1 MVAPL
6 ASFAVSA
13 AMGLAKG
20 VIDQVGSSGQPKS
33 LDAKTLD
40 AKTLDSKLLDPKAKK
55 AADDFETMFLEQ
67 MVDRLFST
75 AGEGGP
81 LGEAGPGAGVYK
93 SMLAKEYAGMIAKS
107 GGVGLSDHVYG
118 EILKLQEGGGR
129 VG

>member
-33 LDAKTLD
+33 H
-40 AKTLDSKLLDPKAKK
+40 DSKPLDPKAKK

-107 GGVGLSDHVYG
+107 GGVGLSDQVYG